1 MAHCQTTKRI
11 KVCGQTVESSE
22 ASIKLSTIQI
32 QMPPNEF
39 LGSSL
44 VHLFRVEHILK
55 LRVCLLLELT

>member
-55 LRVCLLLELT
+55 L